1 MRNLEK
7 KIKLFKKLRKIYYE
21 ISNETEMSD
30 KEYSKL
36 LELWDKIITM
46 ENEYGITEE

>member
-1 MRNLEK
+1 MKNLEK

-21 ISNETEMSD
+21 LLNETEMSD

-36 LELWDKIITM
+36 LEL
-46 ENEYGITEE
+46 